1 MSNKS
6 PLARRVLAALT
17 AALLLSALTAPGAS
31 AQTTTA
37 TVNGTVKDAQG
48 AVVAGAAVTL
58 VDMATGREV
67 TASTNSEGAFVF
79 TDVRSGDYVLTAEA
93 PGFKKTETRGVK
105 VNVGM
110 PATVNLELQPGGV
123 AEVVTTTA
131 SEAQALVNTENA
143 ELGTTVYTEQINDLP
158 LNGRNPVQL
167 ARLQAGVATVGSTR
181 SATINGMRGSY
192 NNITW
197 DGINVQETYLR
208 GSANS
213 GLFAQAGPSVSGVG
227 EFTITTQNAGASDG
241 TGAAQIKLVT
251 PRGSSELH
259 GSLFEYHRN
268 DFFDAN
274 SFFNNR
280 AGLPKEKLIQNQ
292 FGATVGGPFA
302 LPRFGEGGPRL
313 ALRNKLFFYT
323 YYEETRAAEQAA
335 LTRTT
340 LTGAARQG
348 NFTYRRTDN
357 GQLQT
362 VNLLTLTGRA
372 VDPRIQSLL
381 NLTPVPNDISAAGD
395 RVNTGGFRFNSPA
408 GSTEKLFGFRI
419 DYEASARNRFEA
431 VFSRDNVM
439 VPNDAVTNNT
449 GEPFPGLPGKGQN
462 PKRQR
467 GAVAWF
473 SNWGG
478 RVSNEL
484 RAGYYRQSSI
494 FFTNVQFPE
503 GNLLTFPSVGTT
515 VTNPVQ
521 NSQVSGRG
529 GQVYE
534 LMNHASWIK
543 GSHLFRFGG
552 NFRRTAVEPF
562 SFAGVL
568 PAYTLGFGSGNINPL
583 SSTNRTQFP
592 GGVGTTDFTNA
603 SNLLAL
609 LTGAVTSASQTFNVT
624 GGASGFVKG
633 AEQRRNLSFYAL
645 GFYASDTWR
654 VHDNL
659 TLNFGLRYDYYDPVQ
674 EENGIGLLPV
684 GGLEALR
691 NPNVVIDLAGGGNGT
706 RPFYNPDKNNFA
718 PNFSFSWDPFGGGR
732 TAVRGGYSVNFVI
745 DSLIQ
750 ASENS
755 AIDGN
760 DGLTS
765 TQQLTGLNGTVSG
778 GGIVPITTPNFKV
791 PRTLADQFLL
801 NQNPT
806 IFTIDPNLR
815 TPYVQQ
821 WNLGVEREILRNTV
835 AEIRYVGNRG
845 VKQLRGIDINQVRI
859 FENGF
864 LQDFQRAQR
873 NLELS
878 TALNATNPSIPASP
892 AFNSAVPGSQPLTII
907 PQVGRRG
914 LFTTATGTVLDSTIV
929 NLIRTGQV
937 GELANRYVSLRNTY
951 LTPGTNGAV
960 LTPGFFL
967 PANPAAGNVDYLG
980 NGSSSSYHAMQ
991 AELRMRFRNSLHFQT
1006 NYTWSKALTD
1016 FDGSDSNFSA
1026 LLDITL
1032 GQLEKRRAA
1041 NDIRHVF
1048 KANGIYSLPL
1058 GPGKTFLGSADGLA
1072 GKLLGGWEVTG
1083 IFEARTGRPITFVSA
1098 RGTVNRA
1105 GRSARNTVNTSLTLD
1120 ELRGMT
1126 GLFTHP
1132 TTGRPLFLDPRL
1144 IGPDGRANPEFFQNP
1159 AAGTY
1164 GNLQQ
1169 TPVDGPGYWNLDLGF
1184 IKRTRIKE
1192 RMSVEFRAEMFNVL
1206 NHTNFFI
1213 GTETQDINSESFGQ
1227 IGGTFDPRIMQFAVK
1242 FNF

>member
-1 MSNKS
+1 MSVPTS
-6 PLARRVLAALT
+6 
-17 AALLLSALTAPGAS
+17 S

-48 AVVAGAAVTL
+48 AVVVGATVTL
-58 VDMATGREV
+58 IDMATGREV
-67 TASTNSEGAFVF
+67 TAGTNSEGAFVF

-93 PGFKKTETRGVK
+93 AGFKKTETRGVK

-131 SEAQALVNTENA
+131 ADAQTLVNTENA

-167 ARLQAGVATVGSTR
+167 ARLQAGVATVGGTR

-208 GSANS
+208 GNSNS

-241 TGAAQIKLVT
+241 TGAAQVKLVT
-251 PRGSSELH
+251 PRGSSRLH
-259 GSLFEYHRN
+259 GSVFEYHRN
-268 DFFDAN
+268 DLFDAN

-292 FGATVGGPFA
+292 FGVTLGGPFA
-302 LPRFGEGGPRL
+302 LPRPGEGGPRL
-313 ALRNKLFFYT
+313 ALKKKLFFYT

-340 LTGAARQG
+340 LTAAARQG
-348 NFTYRRTDN
+348 SFTYRRSDN

-362 VNLLTLTGRA
+362 VNLLALTGRA

-381 NLTPVPNDISAAGD
+381 NLTPVPNDLTAAGD

-408 GSTEKLFGFRI
+408 GSTDKLFGFRI

-473 SNWGG
+473 SNWGAN
-478 RVSNEL
+478 VSNEL

-503 GNLLTFPSVGTT
+503 GNLLVFPSVGTT

-529 GQVYE
+529 GHVYE
-534 LMNHASWIK
+534 LMDNASWVK
-543 GSHLFRFGG
+543 GGHLVRFGG
-552 NFRRTAVEPF
+552 NYRLTGVEPF
-562 SFAGVL
+562 SFGGVL
-568 PAYTLGFGSGNINPL
+568 PSYTLGFGSGNINPL

-624 GGASGFVKG
+624 SSTSGFVKG
-633 AEQRRNLSFYAL
+633 AEQRRNLSFSAL

-654 VHDNL
+654 MRDNL
-659 TLNFGLRYDYYDPVQ
+659 TVNLGLRYDYYAPVR

-691 NPNVVIDLAGGGNGT
+691 NPDVVLDLAGGGNGT

-718 PNFSFSWDPFGGGR
+718 PNISFSWDPFGGGR
-732 TAVRGGYSVNFVI
+732 TAVRGGYSINFVI

-750 ASENS
+750 ATENS

-760 DGLTS
+760 DGLTAV
-765 TQQLTGLNGTVSG
+765 QQLTGLNGTVSG
-778 GGIVPITTPNFKV
+778 GGIVPINTPAFRV
-791 PRTLADQFLL
+791 PRTLADQQLL

-821 WNLGVEREILRNTV
+821 WNLGVEREVFRNTV
-835 AEIRYVGNRG
+835 AEVRYVGNRG

-864 LQDFQRAQR
+864 LQDFLRAQR

-878 TALNATNPSIPASP
+878 TALNATNPAVPASP
-892 AFNSAVPGSQPLTII
+892 AYNSAVPGSQPLTII
-907 PQVGRRG
+907 PLVGRRG
-914 LFTTATGTVLDSTIV
+914 LFTTATGTTLDSTIV

-951 LTPGTNGAV
+951 LAQGVNGAQ
-960 LTPGFFL
+960 LTPAFFL

-980 NGSSSSYHAMQ
+980 NGSSSNYHALQ
-991 AELRMRFRNSLHFQT
+991 AELRLRFTSSLHFQT
-1006 NYTWSKALTD
+1006 NYTWGKSLTD
-1016 FDGSDSNFSA
+1016 FDGSDSNFAA
-1026 LLDITL
+1026 LLDITR
-1032 GQLEKRRAA
+1032 GELEKRRSA

-1048 KANGIYSLPL
+1048 KANGIYTLPL
-1058 GPGKTFLGSADGLA
+1058 GPGKRFLGSTDGVA
-1072 GKLLGGWEVTG
+1072 GKLLGGWEITG
-1083 IFEARTGRPITFVSA
+1083 IFEARTGRPLTLVSA

-1105 GRSARNTVNTSLTLD
+1105 GRSGRNTVNTTLTLD

-1126 GLFTHP
+1126 GLFIHP

-1159 AAGTY
+1159 PAGTY

-1169 TPVDGPGYWNLDLGF
+1169 TPIDGPGFWNLDLGF
-1184 IKRTRIKE
+1184 IKRTRISE
-1192 RMSVEFRAEMFNVL
+1192 RMNVEFRAELFNAL

-1213 GTETQDINSESFGQ
+1213 GSETQDINSESFGQ
-1227 IGGTFDPRIMQFAVK
+1227 IGSTFDPRIMQFAVK